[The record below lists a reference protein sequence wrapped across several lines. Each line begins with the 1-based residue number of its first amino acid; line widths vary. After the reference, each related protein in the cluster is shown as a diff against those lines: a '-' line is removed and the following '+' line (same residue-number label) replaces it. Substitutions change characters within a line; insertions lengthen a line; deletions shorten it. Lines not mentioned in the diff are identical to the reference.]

1 MYHWPPKYYKM
12 ERKHNKQPKL
22 HIRKGDTVKVIA
34 GDDKGKTGKV
44 MEVIIDRNRAVVE
57 GINMVT
63 KHLKPSAGK
72 PEGGIK
78 KTEGTLHLSNL
89 MLVDPATGEATRTGR
104 KLNEKGK
111 LQRYS
116 KKTEQ
121 FIK

>member
-1 MYHWPPKYYKM
+1 M
-12 ERKHNKQPKL
+12 ERRFNKQAKL
-22 HIRKGDTVKVIA
+22 HIRKGDTVKVLA
-34 GDDKGKTGKV
+34 GDDKDKQGKV
-44 MEVIIDRNRAVVE
+44 LEILADKNRAIVE

-63 KHLKPSAGK
+63 KHQKPSAGK

-78 KTEGTLHLSNL
+78 KVEGTIHLSNL
-89 MLVDPATGEATRTGR
+89 MLVDPASGKTTRTGR

-116 KKTEQ
+116 KKTGE

>member
-1 MYHWPPKYYKM
+1 M
-12 ERKHNKQPKL
+12 ERRYNKQPKT
-22 HIRKGDTVKVIA
+22 HIRKGDKVKVLA
-34 GDDKGKTGKV
+34 GNDKGKEGAVLELFLDKK
-44 MEVIIDRNRAVVE
+44 RAIVE

-63 KHLKPSAGK
+63 KHEKPSAGK

-78 KTEGTLHLSNL
+78 KSEAAIHISNL
-89 MLVDPATGEATRTGR
+89 MLINPADGKPTRTGR

-116 KKTEQ
+116 KKTGE